1 MSGNTRGW
9 SGGDGLDSLP
19 RGGEKKITALSKV
32 PKKGVGELNFGKI
45 SNRCMYHDAVNI
57 LLIFCCN
64 NLTEGAHSL

>member
-9 SGGDGLDSLP
+9 IEGDGLDSLP

-32 PKKGVGELNFGKI
+32 PRKAVGELNFGKI
-45 SNRCMYHDAVNI
+45 SNSCMYNSGNI

-64 NLTEGAHSL
+64 ILTEGAHSL